1 MSRKTSN
8 SRQNDNR
15 SQRVVKVLSGT
26 IDVIGYAK
34 RGEELSL

>member
-26 IDVIGYAK
+26 TDVIGYTK
-34 RGEELSL
+34 RGEDLSL